1 MQEKKIKVWRVNIKI
16 GTRKLE
22 DMEEIQKQCLLKENE
37 KEGKG
42 YIAIGWAIDTK
53 ELDALKD
60 YQDKLKNNNINSD
73 LAEKMKNEYQNLA
86 AKIFNIKSNE
96 TNNRSSQEKNGKL
109 DGRLGLVYASNN
121 IFIMSKGDICF
132 TRTKENI
139 YYIGRVIDD
148 YPTYAK
154 FDVDGVL
161 ALEASW
167 LRKIYWYKLG
177 REDDV
182 PSNIVGWFM
191 ERRERTITQT
201 NDVNKIKLANS
212 ILNEKENRHDKINK
226 IAINQENYLS
236 TLSPHM
242 LEEIVCLY
250 LQMKLNYCIYI
261 SSWRKTTKLFEYIL
275 VDKNTHKK
283 AYVQTKVDAEINLKD
298 YNISEYDDATIFV
311 ISGAGYKNDEH
322 KSNIIK
328 LNEDVNSD
336 GVEYKKDLYEFY
348 KNNIDLFGKGMQV
361 EMKYYDFE

>member
-1 MQEKKIKVWRVNIKI
+1 
-16 GTRKLE
+16 
-22 DMEEIQKQCLLKENE
+22 
-37 KEGKG
+37 
-42 YIAIGWAIDTK
+42 
-53 ELDALKD
+53 
-60 YQDKLKNNNINSD
+60 
-73 LAEKMKNEYQNLA
+73 MKNEYQNLA

-121 IFIMSKGDICF
+121 IFSMSKGDICF

-201 NDVNKIKLANS
+201 NDVNKIKLANLL
-212 ILNEKENRHDKINK
+212 LNEKENRQDKINK

-242 LEEIVCLY
+242 LEELVCLY